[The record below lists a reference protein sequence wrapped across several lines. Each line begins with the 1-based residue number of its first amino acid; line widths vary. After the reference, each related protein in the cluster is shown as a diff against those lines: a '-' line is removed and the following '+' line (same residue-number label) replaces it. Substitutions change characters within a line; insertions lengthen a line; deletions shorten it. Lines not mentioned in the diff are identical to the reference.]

1 MNYADRYFQRDLVH
15 SMAKA
20 LAHGL
25 ITESEFEVRRW
36 AKRCEQIADF
46 AVTIYGEHTTR
57 ALLDQARAAARSD
70 CHHASPLLGGVSLF
84 GDKAKRVGCQAHA
97 MRQHGQ
103 RLSRPEAR

>member
-1 MNYADRYFQRDLVH
+1 MPLDAVQPHGRRSDRAGELEATAAMNYADRCFHRDLVH

-25 ITESEFEVRRW
+25 ITESEYEMRRW

-57 ALLDQARAAARSD
+57 ALLDQAREESWVLARRY
-70 CHHASPLLGGVSLF
+70 V
-84 GDKAKRVGCQAHA
+84 
-97 MRQHGQ
+97 
-103 RLSRPEAR
+103 